1 MDHRRPDPAGAIALL
16 VLILVAVAACSGGA
30 GSSAPPAAGEPSAAP
45 MPSSVITD
53 LPDGNLVRVEQVD
66 LSEDGLTVTMRFTG
80 AKVFDATDPC
90 SRAYG
95 GFAAVNGD
103 VLEIA
108 VVEAPH
114 PMVLAEGMACDAMGH
129 ARVVEAVLPE
139 PFMGTEVRDRA
150 GGSLQIGTPA
160 EY

>member
-30 GSSAPPAAGEPSAAP
+30 GSSAPPAGGEPSAAP

-80 AKVFDATDPC
+80 A
-90 SRAYG
+90 
-95 GFAAVNGD
+95 
-103 VLEIA
+103 
-108 VVEAPH
+108 
-114 PMVLAEGMACDAMGH
+114 
-129 ARVVEAVLPE
+129 
-139 PFMGTEVRDRA
+139 
-150 GGSLQIGTPA
+150 TPIP
-160 EY
+160 